1 MGQAVQP
8 ASEGL
13 SLSVWDNEESLLTY
27 KRSELRRNM
36 AQEVENLYRGEFWV
50 KHFQVTDSDRRQPIA
65 TTKPRRVPG
74 CKEGREQ
81 SRPFHCA
88 A

>member
-27 KRSELRRNM
+27 ERSELRRNM

-50 KHFQVTDSDRRQPIA
+50 KHFQVSDGIRR
-65 TTKPRRVPG
+65 
-74 CKEGREQ
+74 
-81 SRPFHCA
+81 
-88 A
+88 

>member
-50 KHFQVTDSDRRQPIA
+50 KHFQVSDGVRQCQTVSDGDRRD
-65 TTKPRRVPG
+65 RR
-74 CKEGREQ
+74 
-81 SRPFHCA
+81 
-88 A
+88 